1 MHGIVDQ
8 EKYTGEAQRHS
19 PRFLEGDGLAQKQES
34 KNIVKIGPRVP
45 RIPVS
50 SGVAIVI
57 AERKES

>member
-1 MHGIVDQ
+1 MKVMG
-8 EKYTGEAQRHS
+8 S
-19 PRFLEGDGLAQKQES
+19 PRNRKA

-57 AERKES
+57 AERKVS